1 MEYRLI
7 KLKEAVDI
15 FTDMSINYIRSNK
28 DIRILKQTLEKK
40 NSHGMIYAC
49 QNTIA
54 TLSFG

>member
-1 MEYRLI
+1 MEFRLI
-7 KLKEAVDI
+7 KLRVVVDI
-15 FTDMSINYIRSNK
+15 FTVIRIRQITTHK

-54 TLSFG
+54 MPSFG